1 VSKPI
6 VMYSNFGRFYNF
18 LAHNEIETLVM
29 TVTTVVQLRKC
40 CRERTRVPRFCE
52 VREVSDFLL
61 V

>member
-1 VSKPI
+1 
-6 VMYSNFGRFYNF
+6 MYSNFGRFYNF